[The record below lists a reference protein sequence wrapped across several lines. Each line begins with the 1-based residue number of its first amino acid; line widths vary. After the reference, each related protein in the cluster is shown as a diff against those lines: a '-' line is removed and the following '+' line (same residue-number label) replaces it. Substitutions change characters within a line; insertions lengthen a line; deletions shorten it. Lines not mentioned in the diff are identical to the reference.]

1 MRLPAFLSEQRSVK
15 EQRKLQES
23 DLATVLIGIVAV
35 FVTSHALRISLN
47 VYEMVQ
53 KLQKD
58 EETSCYPTWLD
69 ITKVFNDLFLVLNS
83 SSNMIIYCCLNST
96 FRKYLKQYLKK
107 CARRLACKKEVIANR
122 QSYQNVGRRREASE
136 NTL

>member
-58 EETSCYPTWLD
+58 EETSCYPTWCGDNTRLGYSYY
-69 ITKVFNDLFLVLNS
+69 S
-83 SSNMIIYCCLNST
+83 SHRVIISFY
-96 FRKYLKQYLKK
+96 KQFP
-107 CARRLACKKEVIANR
+107 V
-122 QSYQNVGRRREASE
+122 
-136 NTL
+136 